1 VSDNLI
7 PTRVAVLGAGTMG
20 AGIAVSFALS
30 GSKVVNWSRQQSSL
44 ERAAGQIDDALSN
57 LGDLGLIAE
66 SAAVVRERIS
76 LSTDI
81 GSTCEGVDLVVETIR
96 EDVDD
101 KRQLLRHVVSA
112 VGPATILASN
122 TSSLPLEDIF
132 KEVPSKKL
140 VAGLHWFNPPE
151 LVDLVEVVRV
161 PSTSEETV
169 AQLTGWMTAL
179 GKTPIVVNQAV
190 PGFIANRLQYALI
203 REAYHLVSIGV
214 CTPADVDRAVTSAL
228 GPRWAAV
235 GPFQSMD
242 LAGLD
247 VHAAV
252 TESLFPA
259 LSTESAVP
267 EILRRLTASGA
278 LGCKTGQ
285 GILGTY
291 DPEHIKGLK
300 RSRAAVWAALKSI
313 GKQQ

>member
-1 VSDNLI
+1 VSDVPV

-20 AGIAVSFALS
+20 SGIAVSFALS
-30 GSKVVNWSRQQSSL
+30 GTKVVNWSRQQSSL
-44 ERAAGQIDDALSN
+44 ERAADQIDDALGN
-57 LGDLGLIAE
+57 LADLGLLAE
-66 SAAVVRERIS
+66 PAEVIRERVS
-76 LSTDI
+76 LSTDV
-81 GSTCEGVDLVVETIR
+81 GSACEGVELVVETIR

-101 KRQLLRHVVSA
+101 KRRLLRQVVGV
-112 VGPATILASN
+112 VGPNTILATN
-122 TSSLPLEDIF
+122 TSSLSLDDIF
-132 KEVPSKKL
+132 EEVPSKKL

-151 LVDLVEVVRV
+151 LVDLVEVVRGS
-161 PSTSEETV
+161 STSEETV

-179 GKTPIVVNQAV
+179 GKTPIVVNHAV

-228 GPRWAAV
+228 GPRWAAM

-252 TESLFPA
+252 AASLFPA
-259 LSTESAVP
+259 LSTESTLP

-278 LGCKTGQ
+278 LGCKNGQ

-291 DPEHIKGLK
+291 NPQHIKDLK
-300 RSRAAVWAALKSI
+300 RSRAVVWATLKAI
-313 GKQQ
+313 GKRP